1 MFMLTLI
8 MHYGQQVAVA
18 VDKVVLL
25 PNGRKKKKHWMACL
39 FEDIVLKNILY
50 ISEQIEMLDGC

>member
-1 MFMLTLI
+1 

-25 PNGRKKKKHWMACL
+25 PKACL